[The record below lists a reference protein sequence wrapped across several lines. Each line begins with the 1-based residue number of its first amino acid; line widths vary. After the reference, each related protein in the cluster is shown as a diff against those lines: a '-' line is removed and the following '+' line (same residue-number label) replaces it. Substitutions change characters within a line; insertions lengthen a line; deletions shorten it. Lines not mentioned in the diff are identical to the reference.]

1 MFHRFSNQPRKGWA
15 SEAAFRAQVRH
26 LKEHYTP
33 LTMVELV
40 QGLFEGRPLPPNAV
54 VVTVDDGYRD
64 FYEIAYPILREES
77 VPATFFIT
85 TGFVKGDLW
94 LWPDQVSWLFSED
107 FELGDEVALGDV
119 CIPAGVYNE
128 VSRKQ
133 IVQTMVARF
142 LAIPDEQKHAEIA
155 ELADAL
161 GKTVP
166 VEAPDGFQAVTWS
179 QVAEMA
185 ANGIEIGGHTVTHP
199 SLGAVDYDRAEWE
212 ISQSMADI
220 KRHLGE
226 APRTFCYP
234 NGMPSD
240 HQDFL
245 PGLVARAG
253 FSGACVAFPDALG
266 TSLRY
271 GLRRH
276 VGGDNMFQFHKGV
289 SGMEYLGHRLRRSVR
304 LSPEAFSPGFQ
315 TT

>member
-1 MFHRFSNQPRKGWA
+1 MFHRFSDRPRKGWA
-15 SEAAFRAQVRH
+15 SADVFRTQVRH
-26 LKEHYTP
+26 LKRYYTP

-40 QGLFEGRPLPPNAV
+40 QGLFEGRSLPANAIV
-54 VVTVDDGYRD
+54 ITVDDGYRD
-64 FYEIAYPILREES
+64 FYEIAYPILKEES

-85 TGFVKGDLW
+85 TGFVNGDLW
-94 LWPDQVSWLFSED
+94 LWPDQVSWLFGQD
-107 FELGDEVALGDV
+107 FELRDEILLGDV
-119 CIPAGVYNE
+119 CLRRGAYDEGGRDRVAQ
-128 VSRKQ
+128 SL
-133 IVQTMVARF
+133 VARF
-142 LAIPDEQKHAEIA
+142 LVIPDEQKQAEISRLA
-155 ELADAL
+155 EAL
-161 GKTVP
+161 GKNLPEDAP
-166 VEAPDGFQAVTWS
+166 VGYQAATWS

-185 ANGIEIGGHTVTHP
+185 ANGVEIGGHTVTHP
-199 SLGAVDYDRAEWE
+199 SLGTVDYDRAAWE
-212 ISQSMADI
+212 ISRSMADI

-245 PGLVARAG
+245 PGLVSRAG

-289 SGMEYLGHRLRRSVR
+289 SGMEYLGHRLKRSVR
-304 LSPEAFSPGFQ
+304 LSPEAFSPKFKI
-315 TT
+315 T